1 MSSTGKAEM
10 SHLTKPE
17 MRCRKNAVTFARPHP
32 AFSLFSSFYVVFFF
46 STIATS
52 FGLSWTNCGGD
63 KIKFRTLAL
72 TPEPLRFG
80 SQASV
85 SGEFE
90 VLSSISA
97 LSSSSEL
104 QKKVLFLWP
113 DQLKNCPN
121 HIGTCQK
128 QDLCALLTK
137 FSALCKNGLPCRCP
151 IAPKTYKF
159 QTTFT
164 APKNSYGYLATGQF
178 YYKINFEENGAQV
191 GCFDVYFD
199 MEDWINFGGNH
210 MM

>member
-1 MSSTGKAEM
+1 MGKYGGCTQIYVGRI
-10 SHLTKPE
+10 HLAAQATMK
-17 MRCRKNAVTFARPHP
+17 VTSR
-32 AFSLFSSFYVVFFF
+32 LNFYYHQ
-46 STIATS
+46 TH
-52 FGLSWTNCGGD
+52 
-63 KIKFRTLAL
+63 R
-72 TPEPLRFG
+72 

-178 YYKINFEENGAQV
+178 YYKIKFEENGAQV

-199 MEDWINFGGNH
+199 MED
-210 MM
+210 